1 MKRIEAAREIV
12 SRKIASRP
20 MRVAAAV
27 KIAFA
32 ILGANVSLAAAKV
45 YFAKPQAAPV
55 AAARISSVTPY
66 IVPIAAKP
74 ETNLAAANTRSCHD
88 VVVRIEVSY
97 GVRGEVVRTVCRKA
111 L

>member
-20 MRVAAAV
+20 MRVAVAV

-55 AAARISSVTPY
+55 AVDRISSVTPF
-66 IVPIAAKP
+66 IVPIAARP
-74 ETNLAAANTRSCHD
+74 EADVAAANAQSCHE
-88 VVVRIEVSY
+88 VVVRIDDGY